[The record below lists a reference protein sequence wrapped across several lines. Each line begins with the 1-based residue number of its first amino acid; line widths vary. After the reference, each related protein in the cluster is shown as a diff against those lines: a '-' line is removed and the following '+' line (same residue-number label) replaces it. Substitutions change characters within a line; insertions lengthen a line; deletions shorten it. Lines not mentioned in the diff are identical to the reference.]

1 MFPSLTDSFVS
12 SLLPLGPA
20 AVNSPFRSPLPS
32 HIQLSIG
39 AGLPLPLPHSGFAEA
54 KVLFFY
60 SPSPLFSP
68 LRNETQF
75 RPLSFLPLS
84 LSICRRPRPPLHRPF
99 RACVP
104 SLWPWPR
111 PADARTAAA
120 TKMALHHFSGRYQLE
135 QTTPSVCPSASVP
148 PLLHRRRPLCR
159 PGWIT
164 WRARGRS
171 TDGWGRAPFVISR
184 STRQSGGAEGKGRP
198 TNKRSV
204 GRRRR
209 CVGRRHVRPS

>member
-1 MFPSLTDSFVS
+1 MVEHRRPISLPRPPSPLLPRVDHVLHSLQLAPSSSEWWRGSPSPILSSTHSDLARVVCGCRYSTNIFAHWIRICINESSGTVWGLSSDISFLPALWSVFPSLTDSFVF

-75 RPLSFLPLS
+75 RPLSFLPPFLPRS
-84 LSICRRPRPPLHRPF
+84 LYLPP
-99 RACVP
+99 
-104 SLWPWPR
+104 
-111 PADARTAAA
+111 
-120 TKMALHHFSGRYQLE
+120 
-135 QTTPSVCPSASVP
+135 PSATAIASS
-148 PLLHRRRPLCR
+148 
-159 PGWIT
+159 I
-164 WRARGRS
+164 
-171 TDGWGRAPFVISR
+171 
-184 STRQSGGAEGKGRP
+184 
-198 TNKRSV
+198 
-204 GRRRR
+204 
-209 CVGRRHVRPS
+209 

>member
-75 RPLSFLPLS
+75 RPLSFLPPS
-84 LSICRRPRPPLHRPF
+84 LSICRRPPRPPLHRPF

-104 SLWPWPR
+104 SLRPWQRPR
-111 PADARTAAA
+111 PADAEDGGGDENGIASFFRA
-120 TKMALHHFSGRYQLE
+120 
-135 QTTPSVCPSASVP
+135 VSAGTNNPIRLS
-148 PLLHRRRPLCR
+148 LRPL
-159 PGWIT
+159 
-164 WRARGRS
+164 
-171 TDGWGRAPFVISR
+171 PFPLFS
-184 STRQSGGAEGKGRP
+184 S
-198 TNKRSV
+198 SV
-204 GRRRR
+204 GLF
-209 CVGRRHVRPS
+209 VVPDG